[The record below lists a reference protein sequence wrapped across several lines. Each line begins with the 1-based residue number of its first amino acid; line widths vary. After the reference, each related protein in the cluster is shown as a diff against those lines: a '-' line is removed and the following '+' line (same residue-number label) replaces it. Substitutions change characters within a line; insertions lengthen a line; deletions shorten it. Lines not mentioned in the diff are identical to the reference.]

1 MSWSRRL
8 ARMADFAER
17 QLERA
22 TAPGPEGPAHV
33 VFYRGFGT
41 PTEIRVAGRVL
52 RGVPAPPSPLT
63 SSRWDNLVAAL
74 GRFESDE
81 VPGARVRIEYGAAGE
96 ECVADPEGYFT
107 ARIASSPPPEST
119 AAGLDWH
126 PVRGELLSPAGP
138 SAEGQILVPR
148 AGARFGVISDLDDT
162 VIRTGV
168 RRVTRML
175 AATFLENARTR
186 LPFPG
191 VAAFY
196 HALQAPQG
204 GTAPSPIF
212 YVSSS
217 PWNLHDYLV
226 EFLQVRGIPVGPLLL
241 RDWGTSRDSLAPPP
255 HHLHKGESIELVFR
269 TYPDLPFILIGDSG
283 QQDPEIYREMVIRHP
298 GRVPAIYIREVTA
311 NPLRAAEVRRLAEEV
326 RELGTAM
333 VLVENTVE
341 ASRHAAEHGWI
352 ASERVDAVIRDL
364 VETAQ

>member
-1 MSWSRRL
+1 MTWSRRL
-8 ARMADFAER
+8 ARLADLAER
-17 QLERA
+17 QLDRV
-22 TAPGPEGPAHV
+22 TAPGEEGPVHIA
-33 VFYRGFGT
+33 FYRGFGT
-41 PTEIRVAGRVL
+41 QSLARVNGRIL
-52 RGVPAPPSPLT
+52 RGVPQHPSAEDAT
-63 SSRWDNLVAAL
+63 KWDNLLAAF

-81 VPGARVRIEYGAAGE
+81 VPGARVRIEYGAASE
-96 ECVADPEGYFT
+96 ECIADHEGYF
-107 ARIASSPPPEST
+107 AAEVAAAPPPEEA
-119 AAGLDWH
+119 AAGADWH
-126 PVRGELLSPAGP
+126 PVRGSLISPAGP
-138 SAEGQILVPR
+138 SATGQILIPR
-148 AGARFGVISDLDDT
+148 EGARFGIISDLDDT

-168 RRVTRML
+168 RRVMRML
-175 AATFLENARTR
+175 ASTFLENARTR

-217 PWNLHDYLV
+217 PWNLHDYLI
-226 EFLQVRGIPVGPLLL
+226 EFLQLRGIPVGPLLL

-269 TYPDLPFILIGDSG
+269 TYPALPFILIGDSG

-298 GRVPAIYIREVTA
+298 GRVPAVYIRDVTA
-311 NPLRAAEVRRLAEEV
+311 NPLRAAEVQRLAEEV

-333 VLVENTVE
+333 VLAEDTI
-341 ASRHAAEHGWI
+341 AAARHAADHGWI
-352 ASERVDAVIRDL
+352 AADRVEAVMRDL

>member
-1 MSWSRRL
+1 MSWSRRV
-8 ARMADFAER
+8 ARIADFAER

-22 TAPGPEGPAHV
+22 TAPGREGPAHV
-33 VFYRGFGT
+33 AFYRGFGT
-41 PTEIRVAGRVL
+41 SSEIRVTGRVL
-52 RGVPAPPSPLT
+52 RGAPTQPAIAD
-63 SSRWDNLVAAL
+63 SSKWDNIVAAL

-81 VPGARVRIEYGAAGE
+81 VPGARLRIEYGAAGE
-96 ECVADPEGYFT
+96 ECVADHEGYFT
-107 ARIASSPPPEST
+107 ARIASAPPPEST
-119 AAGLDWH
+119 AAGTDWH
-126 PVRGELLSPAGP
+126 PVRCALLSPSGA
-138 SAEGQILVPR
+138 SAEGQVLVPR

-168 RRVTRML
+168 RRVIRML

-196 HALQAPQG
+196 HALQSPQA
-204 GTAPSPIF
+204 GTAQNPLF

-226 EFLQVRGIPVGPLLL
+226 EFLQVRGIPVGPLML

-255 HHLHKGESIELVFR
+255 HHVHKGESIELILR
-269 TYPDLPFILIGDSG
+269 TYPELPFILIGDSG

-298 GRVPAIYIREVTA
+298 GRIPAVYIRDVTA
-311 NPLRAAEVRRLAEEV
+311 NPLRAAEVKRLADEV

-333 VLVENTVE
+333 VLTEDTIG
-341 ASRHAAEHGWI
+341 AARHAAERGWI
-352 ASERVDAVIRDL
+352 ASDRVGAVEQEMHAADS
-364 VETAQ
+364 